1 MKNLRIVVFSLF
13 GALVIVAVASR
24 GGNYHRSMTPR
35 ILSDWVESEDGR
47 VSVCL
52 AVDKTTFTPS
62 ETITVRCAIR
72 NNTDDS
78 LTMLRPFGD
87 PFYAHSSGLRILGPK
102 GAIAYRGPMKDYVL
116 GTDAFRELR
125 GQTVIDERLELPK
138 DHLSGLGV
146 PGLYR
151 IQYTYQSAGY
161 PKKPKPGNLW
171 EGAVVTGAA
180 HILVMDK
187 TPNN

>member
-1 MKNLRIVVFSLF
+1 MRNLRIVVFSLF
-13 GALVIVAVASR
+13 GALIVVAVASR
-24 GGNYHRSMTPR
+24 GGDYHTSMTPR
-35 ILSDWVESEDGR
+35 ILSDWIESGDGK

-52 AVDKTTFTPS
+52 VVDKTTFTPS

-72 NNTDDS
+72 NNTDNS
-78 LTMLRPFGD
+78 LTILRPFGD
-87 PFYAHSSGLRILGPK
+87 PFYAHSSGLKILGPE
-102 GAIAYRGPMKDYVL
+102 GAIAYAGPMKEYVL
-116 GTDAFRELR
+116 GTGAFHELR
-125 GQTVIDERLELPK
+125 GQTVIDERLELPRN
-138 DHLSGLGV
+138 HLPGLGV

-161 PKKPKPGNLW
+161 PKKPKPRNLW
-171 EGAVVTGAA
+171 EGTVAMGAV